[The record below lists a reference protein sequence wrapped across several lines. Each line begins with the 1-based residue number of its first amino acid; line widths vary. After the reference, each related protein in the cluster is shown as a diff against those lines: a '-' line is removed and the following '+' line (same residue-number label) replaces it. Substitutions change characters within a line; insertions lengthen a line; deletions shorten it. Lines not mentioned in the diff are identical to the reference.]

1 MYESERE
8 CQVAEDQQPLVF
20 FPATDNS
27 QLAASLCR
35 RTQVHR
41 FRSMVKSMI
50 ISDLL
55 AEKDSADVKTIR
67 PNSSLLETARTMMFH
82 QIGALVVTDQS
93 GKLIGILSE
102 RDLVRAISEF
112 DGDLV
117 DRSVSDVM
125 TRSVITCAHFDG
137 IVEVLFLMSSNEIRH
152 IPVIEGEELRGIVSI
167 RDLTRAYKLLQDQ
180 ANTDALTGL
189 SNRRHFLERL
199 DGELDR
205 CRRYVHP
212 LSVAMIDIDHFK
224 KVNDTY
230 GHVAG
235 DKVLANLA
243 DLLVR
248 EQRTIDWVGR
258 LGGEEFAI
266 IFVET
271 ELDKAK
277 LACERL
283 LATIRSTEIDVDD
296 AKISITVSIGLA
308 EVTPATQHSTEILKR
323 ADQLMYEA
331 KAQGRDCIQVEMLRE
346 QPGSKDN
353 EQAPPAMSKAANSTP
368 G

>member
-1 MYESERE
+1 
-8 CQVAEDQQPLVF
+8 
-20 FPATDNS
+20 
-27 QLAASLCR
+27 
-35 RTQVHR
+35 
-41 FRSMVKSMI
+41 MI

-55 AEKDSADVKTIR
+55 AEKDSAEVKTIR
-67 PNSSLLETARTMMFH
+67 PNSNLLETARTMMFH

-93 GKLIGILSE
+93 GKLIGIVSE

-125 TRSVITCAHFDG
+125 TRSVITCALFDG

-235 DKVLANLA
+235 DKVLSTLA

-283 LATIRSTEIDVDD
+283 LETIRSTEIDVDD

-308 EVTPATQHSTEILKR
+308 QVTPSTQHSTEILKL

-331 KAQGRDCIQVEMLRE
+331 KAQGRDCVQVEMLRE